1 MRIAIRAIGNR
12 QSGSPRKIE
21 QGRSGALKP
30 SWIKISAPGA
40 TPLVERFVNLKRPP

>member
-12 QSGSPRKIE
+12 QSIPRKIE

-40 TPLVERFVNLKRPP
+40 TALVGTLR

>member
-12 QSGSPRKIE
+12 QSSIPRKIE

-40 TPLVERFVNLKRPP
+40 TALIGTLR